1 MKIALLISGRAA
13 RYEVCLLPFL
23 LNNSKNYDFHL
34 FMSINDKN
42 SDCLYYNEMKK
53 ELSKWLRKVEIKE
66 YLIPEEIVNIFK
78 PSNKVSLQ
86 KINNKWLPYNCLSMY
101 YNDNRSF
108 NMAVEYEKEN
118 NIKFDFYMKFRSDI
132 INFTLPHP
140 IPFKKNHLHS
150 CVPLCHFQT
159 KGIHKIMCISDAI
172 AWGCRETMELYTNCY
187 QFALKKIIEKE
198 GDYYIAFE
206 DTITDNVIE
215 NNINYSFHK
224 LDYQLDVNRRIF
236 DKTWEGKVGERNDSR
251 QHNIR
256 RAKNP
261 IDIISVKDTKHIRV
275 IPHE

>member
-42 SDCLYYNEMKK
+42 TDCLYYNEMKK

-78 PSNKVSLQ
+78 PSNKANLQ

-140 IPFKKNHLHS
+140 IPFKK
-150 CVPLCHFQT
+150 
-159 KGIHKIMCISDAI
+159 K
-172 AWGCRETMELYTNCY
+172 
-187 QFALKKIIEKE
+187 
-198 GDYYIAFE
+198 
-206 DTITDNVIE
+206 
-215 NNINYSFHK
+215 SF
-224 LDYQLDVNRRIF
+224 
-236 DKTWEGKVGERNDSR
+236 T
-251 QHNIR
+251 
-256 RAKNP
+256 
-261 IDIISVKDTKHIRV
+261 
-275 IPHE
+275 